1 MRLEIGGT
9 VDEIHFAGERGEF
22 RGGHVLMLQQLQL
35 FASRSENL
43 ITSNGVM
50 EHMNAQAD
58 QEDHGD
64 SLEET
69 EG

>member
-1 MRLEIGGT
+1 
-9 VDEIHFAGERGEF
+9 
-22 RGGHVLMLQQLQL
+22 MLQQPQL

-43 ITSNGVM
+43 IASNGVM

-58 QEDHGD
+58 QKDHGD